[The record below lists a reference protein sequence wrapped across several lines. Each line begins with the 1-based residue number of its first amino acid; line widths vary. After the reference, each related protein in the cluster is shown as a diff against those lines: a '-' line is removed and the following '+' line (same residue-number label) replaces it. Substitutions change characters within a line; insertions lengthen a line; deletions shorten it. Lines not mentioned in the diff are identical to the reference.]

1 MESSTPRDKPRATK
15 DFGDVNLVIR
25 VDDLH
30 DRIHILNVVT
40 HGTELNK
47 SPPWLRVREANI
59 LSLNH

>member
-47 SPPWLRVREANI
+47 SPGPG
-59 LSLNH
+59 S